1 MATHIY
7 DIAGILKVD
16 DMYAEHVSVETLHS
30 MLQGNVHTPVTV
42 TLADQL
48 ANEYLVTA
56 MRHRFHAFATL
67 SSADA
72 PTANERDAQAHVA
85 FVTATATRPIKAD
98 ATRSAPPPT
107 LAAYPAASFASS
119 SGTAHSAAATT
130 TQATASATGV
140 HTSAPAASARELR
153 VQDPDTERSTK
164 LPRLVLVVASSTFL
178 MCTVFSLVLCGGG
191 RLLAHGDEFFFQ

>member
-16 DMYAEHVSVETLHS
+16 DIHAAHVSVETLHS

-42 TLADQL
+42 ALADQL
-48 ANEYLVTA
+48 SNEYLVTE
-56 MRHRFHAFATL
+56 MRHRFHAFATP

-72 PTANERDAQAHVA
+72 PTANERDAQARVA
-85 FVTATATRPIKAD
+85 SVTATATRPIQAA
-98 ATRSAPPPT
+98 ATPSAPPPT
-107 LAAYPAASFASS
+107 LAAHPAASFASS
-119 SGTAHSAAATT
+119 SGAAHSAAATT

-140 HTSAPAASARELR
+140 HTSAPAASGRELR
-153 VQDPDTERSTK
+153 VQDPDTARSTK

-191 RLLAHGDEFFFQ
+191 RLLAHGDEFFFH